1 MNFWKKCSIYT
12 LIILT
17 ASLFFGCKSEKTV
30 VEETPSV
37 SEQTIKKVF
46 MIQTEKGK
54 IKFTV
59 ESESVIIN
67 ESENIADLERPVVK
81 FYDDKGKLA
90 LSFVMK
96 KAKVNILTYDI
107 NGIGECTIDSVNNG
121 NLKTSDLFY
130 NAKEKLLYG
139 DHDVT
144 IIRSGET
151 VYGKSFKYDVKLDK
165 MIIKDQR
172 TAIEK
177 I

>member
-12 LIILT
+12 LITLT

-37 SEQTIKKVF
+37 SKQTIKKVF
-46 MIQTEKGK
+46 VTQTEKGK

-59 ESESVIIN
+59 ESESVVIN
-67 ESENIADLERPVVK
+67 ESENIAYLKLPVVK
-81 FYDDKGKLA
+81 FYDDKGKLT

-96 KAKVNILTYDI
+96 KAEVNILTYDI

-121 NLKTSDLFY
+121 NIQTSDLFY
-130 NAKEKLLYG
+130 NAKEELLYG

-144 IIRSGET
+144 ITRPGET
-151 VYGKSFKYDVKLDK
+151 VSGKSFKYDVKLDK